1 MLSLIAVMPSIYC
14 KHQVPLCPGVCC
26 SACCLYQGGNPSV
39 VMAGTVKSLELSDAF
54 LKYLHSSLFHSS
66 CCCRPF
72 LDISPTS
79 SAVTATAS
87 IQFQR
92 SLSTSVTA
100 SERCTCFSIGCSAR
114 HRNQVG
120 ALVIHLRPPVLLLSA
135 AEALQSLYLWHIF
148 SAATAP
154 ASVAVP
160 ADSTKFKD
168 PVVTYRHLSDASRAA
183 IALLRPVAILSLQ
196 FLS

>member
-1 MLSLIAVMPSIYC
+1 MPRRLLQCLLSLSGWKSSCRYGRNSQVSRTIGCIPQVSSLQSVPFELLLPVVLRYIAELQRCYSYSIY
-14 KHQVPLCPGVCC
+14 H
-26 SACCLYQGGNPSV
+26 
-39 VMAGTVKSLELSDAF
+39 
-54 LKYLHSSLFHSS
+54 
-66 CCCRPF
+66 
-72 LDISPTS
+72 
-79 SAVTATAS
+79 
-87 IQFQR
+87 FQR

-154 ASVAVP
+154 ASVALP
-160 ADSTKFKD
+160 ADSTKVKD
-168 PVVTYRHLSDASRAA
+168 PVVMYRHLSDASRAA
-183 IALLRPVAILSLQ
+183 IALLQPVAILSLQ